1 MPDTPQTYDNHVRYH
16 APFHYVLTPLVLINL
31 LWSLVNLFL
40 HFGLDAIQGLLV
52 AFLLVL
58 IGVLARTNA
67 LKAQDRVI
75 RLEEQLRYHR
85 VLSPE
90 MAKRAATL
98 TPGQIVAL
106 RFASDEELAGL
117 IQQTLD
123 KKLASQ
129 KEIKQAI
136 QHWRGDYL
144 RV

>member
-1 MPDTPQTYDNHVRYH
+1 MPDTPQTYQNHVRNH
-16 APFHYVLTPLVLINL
+16 PPFHYVLTPLVLINL
-31 LWSLVNLFL
+31 IWSIVNLVRFPE
-40 HFGLDAIQGLLV
+40 ASTIQGLLI

-75 RLEEQLRYHR
+75 RLEEQLRYQR
-85 VLSPE
+85 VLSPA
-90 MAKRAATL
+90 MAQRAAAL
-98 TPGQIVAL
+98 TPGQIIAL
-106 RFASDEELAGL
+106 RFASDDELEGL

-123 KKLASQ
+123 NKFANT

-136 QHWRGDYL
+136 KHWRGDYL